1 VPEQV
6 QVDLPNVRLTAL
18 TWGPADG
25 PLALLLH
32 GFPDTAYSWRH
43 LGPVLAADDWRVV
56 APFTRG
62 YAPSAVPADGRYDVG
77 ALMADAVALHSQLGG
92 GPDAVLVG
100 HDWGAFTANAL
111 AAHRDSPFAK
121 VVAMSV
127 PPAPALRS
135 AGALPRLPRQL
146 LRSWYMAF
154 NQLPVLPERLL
165 EPLVAKLWRDWSSA
179 YDASEDLPHVYAALA
194 EPAHRRAAI
203 GYYRAL
209 TRPWGMPADYRR
221 WHGALTDRAVT
232 PTLYLH
238 GRDDGCLG
246 PEFVPY
252 VGPVLPPGSEV
263 HVIDDAGH
271 FVQLEQPEV
280 VNGLVRR
287 FLAG

>member
-1 VPEQV
+1 MPEHV
-6 QVDLPNVRLTAL
+6 QLDLPDVRLAAL

-32 GFPDTAYSWRH
+32 GFPDTAHTWRH
-43 LGPVLAADDWRVV
+43 LGPVLADDGWRVV

-62 YAPSAVPADGRYDVG
+62 YAPSEVPTDGRYDVG
-77 ALMADAVALHSQLGG
+77 ALMADAVAIHQHVGG
-92 GPDAVLVG
+92 GPDAVIVG
-100 HDWGAFTANAL
+100 HDWGAVTANAL

-127 PPAPALRS
+127 PPFPALRS
-135 AGALPRLPRQL
+135 TGALPRLPRQL
-146 LRSWYMAF
+146 LRSWYIAF
-154 NQLPVLPERLL
+154 HQLPVLPERAL
-165 EPLVAKLWRDWSSA
+165 ESLVARLWRAWSPA
-179 YDASEDLPHVYAALA
+179 YDASADLPHVRAALA
-194 EPAHRRAAI
+194 GPAHRRAAI

-209 TRPWGMPADYRR
+209 TRPMGMPAHYRR
-221 WHGALTDRAVT
+221 WQGAMTDRALT

-246 PEFVPY
+246 AGFVPL

-263 HVIDDAGH
+263 HVVDDAGH
-271 FVQLEQPEV
+271 FLQLEQPAV
-280 VNGLVRR
+280 VNGLVRG